1 MRSLVGLIAAG
12 GRAARLAP
20 LPCSKEL
27 LPVGYRRRPGDG
39 AIRPKVASHYLI
51 EKMSAAG
58 ASRAYVVVRPGK
70 WDILEYYGDGSA
82 FGIDLAYL
90 VGDEPLGPPFTLDHA
105 YPFVR
110 DATVLFGFPD
120 ILFQPQDAFSSAVER
135 LAETGADVVVGAF
148 ARNPEELFDVVDADP
163 AGRVRRLAYDKPV
176 VNRAQTEGRSWVFAV
191 WGPAFT
197 EFLHAEVGRLRARV
211 ENGAAAERREWP
223 VGHFIDEAI
232 DAGLHVNT
240 VFFPGAAYTDIGE
253 PERLARALR
262 FPGVWDG
269 LGEEPSQT

>member
-1 MRSLVGLIAAG
+1 MRPLVGLIAAG

-39 AIRPKVASHYLI
+39 GIRPKVASHYLV
-51 EKMSAAG
+51 EKMVAAG
-58 ASRAYVVVRPGK
+58 ATHAYVVVRPGK

-120 ILFQPQDAFSSAVER
+120 ILFQPQDAFRSAVER
-135 LAETGADVVVGAF
+135 LVETGADVVVGAY

-163 AGRVRRLAYDKPV
+163 AGRVSRLAHDKPV
-176 VNRAQTEGRSWVFAV
+176 VDRPRTEGRSWVFAV
-191 WGPAFT
+191 WRPTFT

-211 ENGAAAERREWP
+211 ENGATGERREWS
-223 VGHFIDEAI
+223 VGHVIDEAI
-232 DAGLHVNT
+232 DAGLHVNS
-240 VFFPGAAYTDIGE
+240 VFFPDAAYTDIGE
-253 PERLARALR
+253 PDRLARALR

-269 LGEEPSQT
+269 FGEEPPQG